1 MRERGRER
9 KRKRGRDRGRKRG
22 TDRQRRKRHFVVFN
36 ANKLNLV

>member
-22 TDRQRRKRHFVVFN
+22 TDRQRRKRRFVVFN
-36 ANKLNLV
+36 ANKLHLE